1 MFSIL
6 IVFTDA
12 SSGLQRLCKKLDWGE
27 KAPNT
32 CLKCCKAAGHV
43 SVGRRQRYPMR
54 NDTSQATR
62 CDRNAG
68 ESANN
73 TLFSARTLII
83 ISRAKRRRAAAASGG
98 HSPFHPV
105 TVPGLGTGLRELLDE
120 PASPGLSQFLTFGT
134 PSPTGQVTA
143 LAAHRGCQ
151 RAELA
156 RSFRVK

>member
-1 MFSIL
+1 MPHLVHS
-6 IVFTDA
+6 VCA
-12 SSGLQRLCKKLDWGE
+12 KKWDWGE

-43 SVGRRQRYPMR
+43 SARRRQRHPMR
-54 NDTSQATR
+54 NGSSQATR

-68 ESANN
+68 ESAND
-73 TLFSARTLII
+73 TLFSARTLVIV
-83 ISRAKRRRAAAASGG
+83 SHANRRRAAAVSGG

-134 PSPTGQVTA
+134 HSPAGQVTA

-151 RAELA
+151 RATTLQSDMKEWDEA
-156 RSFRVK
+156 RC